1 MVVVERDEET
11 DIIANTIVILAI
23 SVFVLA
29 VTLTIAIGSVVW
41 TPIIAIAIGFALSF
55 GYYIR
60 STWKIAKKKKEA
72 INQSKTDVEGG

>member
-1 MVVVERDEET
+1 MVVVEPDEET

-29 VTLTIAIGSVVW
+29 VTLTLTIGNNFW
-41 TPIIAIAIGFALSF
+41 TPIIAISSSFVLSF

-60 STWKIAKKKKEA
+60 STLKIAKKKKDA
-72 INQSKTDVEGG
+72 IDKSKTDVEGG